1 MSGPL
6 AGVRVVD
13 MTMNVMGPYAAQVLG
28 EMGADICKVEPP
40 EGDTLRGV
48 GPSRSRGMGP
58 YFLHLNRNKRSL
70 CLDLKKPAARDALH
84 RLLGQAD
91 VLLYSFR
98 PQAMER
104 MGVSYRQVSAT
115 NPRIV
120 YCGAFGY
127 GQNGPYAAKPAYDD
141 LIQAAVSLPVLQ
153 ARGISEPTYVATAIA
168 DRVVGIMAAS
178 SVGMALYYRER
189 TGKGQSIEVPMF
201 ETMTQF
207 VMGDHL
213 YGLTFEPPM
222 GKAGYVRMMEPNR
235 RPYRTQDGYIGV
247 LVYNDKHWSRF
258 FALVGRPD
266 MAKDP
271 RFASMATRTQN
282 IDFLYGFLA
291 EAVATRTTA
300 EWLKLFEDA
309 DIPAVRLN
317 TPEMLVEDPHMRA
330 IEFFKVIDHPS
341 EGKIRVM
348 GMPQTWSES
357 QPEITREAPLVGQHT
372 VELLAEYGF
381 NTTEVSAM
389 LDAGAAIDGRSTD
402 AHRPALPPR

>member
-6 AGVRVVD
+6 AGIRVVD

-28 EMGADICKVEPP
+28 DMGADICKIEPP

-70 CLDLKKPAARDALH
+70 CLDLRKADARGALH
-84 RLLGQAD
+84 RLVGQAD

-104 MGVSYRQVSAT
+104 MGVSYPQASAT
-115 NPRIV
+115 NPRII

-141 LIQAAVSLPVLQ
+141 LIQSAVSLPVLQ
-153 ARGISEPTYVATAIA
+153 ARGIAEPTYVATAIA

-201 ETMTQF
+201 ETMAQF

-235 RPYRTQDGYIGV
+235 RPYRTKDGYIGV

-258 FALVGRPD
+258 FALVDRPD

-291 EAVATRTTA
+291 EAIATKSTA
-300 EWLKLFEDA
+300 EWLKLFEEA

-317 TPEMLVEDPHMRA
+317 TPEMLVDDPHMKA

-341 EGKIRVM
+341 EGRIRVM

-381 NTTEVSAM
+381 AATEIAAM
-389 LDAGAAIDGRSTD
+389 LDAGAAIDGRPGSPGI
-402 AHRPALPPR
+402 RPG

>member
-28 EMGADICKVEPP
+28 DMGADVCKIEPP
-40 EGDTLRGV
+40 EGDTLRGI
-48 GPSRSRGMGP
+48 GPSRTRGMGP

-70 CLDLKKPAARDALH
+70 CLDLKKPAGLDAFH
-84 RLLGQAD
+84 RVLIKAD

-104 MGVSYRQVSAT
+104 LGASYAQVST
-115 NPRIV
+115 INPQII

-141 LIQAAVSLPVLQ
+141 LIQAAIALPVLQ
-153 ARGISEPTYVATAIA
+153 ARGIAEPMYVATAIA

-189 TGKGQSIEVPMF
+189 TGRGQSIEVPMF
-201 ETMTQF
+201 ETMAQF

-213 YGLTFEPPM
+213 YGLTFDPPM

-235 RPYRTQDGYIGV
+235 RPYKTLDGYIGL
-247 LVYNDKHWSRF
+247 LVYNDKHWARF
-258 FALVGRPD
+258 FALIGRPD

-271 RFASMATRTQN
+271 RFASMSTRTQN
-282 IDFLYGFLA
+282 IDFLYNFLGETIA
-291 EAVATRTTA
+291 GNTTA
-300 EWLKLFEDA
+300 EWLRRFEEA
-309 DIPAVRLN
+309 DIPAVALN
-317 TPEMLVEDPHMRA
+317 TPESLVEDPHMKA
-330 IEFFKVIDHPS
+330 INFFKLIDHPS
-341 EGKIRVM
+341 EGRIRVM

-357 QPEITREAPLVGQHT
+357 QPEIVREAPLIGQHT
-372 VELLAEYGF
+372 IELLGDYGF
-381 NTTEVSAM
+381 GQEEIAG
-389 LDAGAAIDGRSTD
+389 LLEIGAAVDGRQ
-402 AHRPALPPR
+402 PASATSGAG